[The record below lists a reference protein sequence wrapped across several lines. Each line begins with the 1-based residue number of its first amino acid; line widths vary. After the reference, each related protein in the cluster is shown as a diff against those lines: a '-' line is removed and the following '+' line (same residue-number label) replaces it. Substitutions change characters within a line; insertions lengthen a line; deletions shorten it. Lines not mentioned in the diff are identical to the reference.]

1 MAHVRRGWQLA
12 NRGMHETVFRLCC
25 DLQTEQ
31 FAGRAKNGR
40 RIPRASRLSQVV
52 FEAAA
57 ASRAVENFG
66 KSSDSLHEH
75 VRALGKLVNR
85 LFALRLTHE
94 RFEKLPYGWRNEPRG
109 RLAEVIVL
117 DQFSRNIY
125 RNTPLPF
132 SQDPMA
138 LALAQEAIGI
148 AAHKALSET
157 ERGVIFLPL
166 MHSESALIHVWA
178 ESLYREFA
186 PETNYEFELKHKA
199 IIDRFGR
206 YPHRNAILGRPSSL
220 EEAEF
225 LKKSGSSF

>member
-117 DQFSRNIY
+117 DQFS
-125 RNTPLPF
+125 
-132 SQDPMA
+132 QDPMA

-186 PETNYEFELKHKA
+186 PETNYKFELKHKA

-220 EEAEF
+220 EEAGF
-225 LKKSGSSF
+225 LKQSGSSF